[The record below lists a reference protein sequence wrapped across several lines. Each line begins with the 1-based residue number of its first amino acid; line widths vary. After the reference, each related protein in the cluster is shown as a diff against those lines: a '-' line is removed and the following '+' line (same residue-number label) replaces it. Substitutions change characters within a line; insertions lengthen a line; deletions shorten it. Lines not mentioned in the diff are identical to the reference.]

1 MDAESLSQ
9 VEHIVTTAITAAVTG
24 LRQELVTAVIDLRR
38 EITDSREEM
47 KRHSGVLYEDLHHK
61 LDFVVEGMQFFRQ
74 SFVDVRA
81 EIAHESQETRALL
94 RLSYQQ
100 LHQRV
105 EHLENRVGLIE
116 QRPGPAG

>member
-24 LRQELVTAVIDLRR
+24 LRQELATAVIDLRH

-61 LDFVVEGMQFFRQ
+61 LDLVVEGMQFFRQ
-74 SFVDVRA
+74 SFVDVRT

-105 EHLENRVGLIE
+105 ENLENRGGTIE
-116 QRPGPAG
+116 RRPGPAG

>member
-1 MDAESLSQ
+1 MDAESLVQ
-9 VEHIVTTAITAAVTG
+9 VEQIVTTAITTAVTG
-24 LRQELVTAVIDLRR
+24 LRQELATSVTELRR

-61 LDFVVEGMQFFRQ
+61 LDLVVEGMQFFRQ
-74 SFVDVRA
+74 SFVDVRS

-94 RLSYQQ
+94 KLSYHQ